1 MNRFT
6 FSIVILAVSAV
17 AWAFLLWPRYQI
29 LIESQKEMLQK
40 KTELRYHKEYAQG
53 LAELQKKVESKS
65 AEMQIIQNSL
75 PDTGELPAL
84 YEQMGILSAESG
96 LVIKNLSIKPGKPTE
111 ASSQVQSISITID
124 TEGSY
129 EGFKQFMEAV
139 RKNPRILAI
148 QSFRLTPSLQQGTFQ
163 SSIQME
169 AYSY

>member
-1 MNRFT
+1 
-6 FSIVILAVSAV
+6 
-17 AWAFLLWPRYQI
+17 
-29 LIESQKEMLQK
+29 
-40 KTELRYHKEYAQG
+40 
-53 LAELQKKVESKS
+53 
-65 AEMQIIQNSL
+65 MQIIQNSL

-111 ASSQVQSISITID
+111 ASSKVQLISITID

-163 SSIQME
+163 YSIQME